1 MSKWLRRMTD
11 TVTDPDFLVLLT
23 AIIGYI
29 VVVFVGQAMKEF
41 ILGLIVGIAVS
52 TLGVERSI
60 EIADEWVTKAK
71 EFIVQMDSKEVN
83 DILTKEGNNHD
94 SETF

>member
-1 MSKWLRRMTD
+1 
-11 TVTDPDFLVLLT
+11 
-23 AIIGYI
+23 
-29 VVVFVGQAMKEF
+29 MKEF
-41 ILGLIVGIAVS
+41 ILGLIVGIAVT

-71 EFIVQMDSKEVN
+71 EFIIQLDSEEAVN

-94 SETF
+94 R

>member
-29 VVVFVGQAMKEF
+29 VVVFVG
-41 ILGLIVGIAVS
+41 
-52 TLGVERSI
+52 
-60 EIADEWVTKAK
+60 
-71 EFIVQMDSKEVN
+71 
-83 DILTKEGNNHD
+83 
-94 SETF
+94 